1 MPFPLKVL
9 LVEDHPY
16 SREVMGLWLEQHYE
30 QVLSAGDGLEALELL
45 KAHPDIRIV
54 LTDWMMPRMDG
65 MELCRQARSLARDQ
79 YLHILVFTARTQRE
93 DLLTALQAGADAFVH
108 KPVDLAELQAQMDVA
123 RRIID
128 LQEQAFQKM
137 EALLEARRKM
147 EMDLEAAGRIQRSM
161 LPQGPPDLPGVRFA
175 WAFESSGLVGGDMF
189 GVVDLGEGRVGVH
202 VLDVCGSGAHA
213 ALLAVG
219 IGWVLRP
226 AGLLTTATESGVIP
240 TPPDE
245 VARCLN
251 RRFPLL
257 SRSEQ
262 YFSLLYGVLD
272 TRSGRLTAV
281 RAGQPPPI
289 RVGEDGV
296 HPLQIPLA
304 PPLGV
309 LPEGDLEIQSAV
321 HDLRPGEKVFFYS
334 DGLLRVLGRDG
345 LPAPVSEL
353 VRFLEPLRGMD
364 LQSTVEALRAEVAEV
379 RREGLEDDVV
389 VVGFELESAPA

>member
-1 MPFPLKVL
+1 VPFPLKVL

-30 QVLSAGDGLEALELL
+30 QVLSAADGLEALELL

-54 LTDWMMPRMDG
+54 LTDWMMPNLDG
-65 MELCRQARSLARDQ
+65 MELCRQARALDRDQ

-128 LQEQAFQKM
+128 LQEQALQKM
-137 EALLEARRKM
+137 EALLEAQRKL
-147 EMDLEAAGRIQRSM
+147 ELDLEAAGQVQRSM
-161 LPQGPPDLPGVRFA
+161 LPQGPPEIPGVRFA

-189 GVVDLGEGRVGVH
+189 GVVDLGEGRIGIH

-226 AGLLTTATESGVIP
+226 AGLLTTASDAGVVP

-251 RRFPLL
+251 RRFPVM

-262 YFSLLYGVLD
+262 YFSLLYGILD
-272 TRSGRLTAV
+272 TRSGKLTAI

-289 RVGEDGV
+289 RMGEDGV

-309 LPEGDLEIQSAV
+309 LPDGDLEIDSATQ
-321 HDLRPGEKVFFYS
+321 DLLPGEKVFFYS

-353 VRFLEPLRGMD
+353 VRFLEPLQGMN

-389 VVGFELESAPA
+389 LVGFELESAAD

>member
-1 MPFPLKVL
+1 VPFPLKVL

-30 QVLSAGDGLEALELL
+30 QVLSAADGLEALELL
-45 KAHPDIRIV
+45 KAHSDIRIV

-65 MELCRQARSLARDQ
+65 MELCRQARALDRDQ

-128 LQEQAFQKM
+128 LQEQAWQKM
-137 EALLEARRKM
+137 EALLEARRKL
-147 EMDLEAAGRIQRSM
+147 ELDLEAAGRVQRSM
-161 LPQGPPDLPGVRFA
+161 LPQGPPAIPGVRFA

-189 GVVDLGEGRVGVH
+189 GVEDLGEGRIGIY

-226 AGLLTTATESGVIP
+226 AGLLTTASEAGVIP
-240 TPPDE
+240 TSPDE

-251 RRFPLL
+251 RRFPVM

-262 YFSLLYGVLD
+262 YFGLVYGILD
-272 TRSGRLTAV
+272 TRSGQLTAI

-289 RVGEDGV
+289 LVGEDGV
-296 HPLQIPLA
+296 HPLRIPLA

-309 LPEGDLEIQSAV
+309 LPEGDLEVHPAV
-321 HDLRPGEKVFFYS
+321 HELRPGEKLFFYS
-334 DGLLRVLGRDG
+334 DGLLRLLGRDG

-353 VRFLEPLRGMD
+353 VRFLEPLRGKD
-364 LQSTVEALRAEVAEV
+364 LQSTVEALRSAVSEV
-379 RREGLEDDVV
+379 RSDGLEDDVV

>member
-1 MPFPLKVL
+1 MLFPLKIL

-16 SREVMGLWLEQHYE
+16 SREVMVLWLEQHYE
-30 QVLSAGDGLEALELL
+30 QVLSAADGLEALELL

-54 LTDWMMPRMDG
+54 LTDWMMPRLDG
-65 MELCRQARSLARDQ
+65 MELCRQARALDRDQ

-108 KPVDLAELQAQMDVA
+108 KPVDLAELQAQMAVA

-128 LQEQAFQKM
+128 LQEQARQKM
-137 EALLEARRKM
+137 EALLEARRKL
-147 EMDLEAAGRIQRSM
+147 ELDLEAAGRVQRSM
-161 LPQGPPDLPGVRFA
+161 LPQEPPAIPGVRFA

-189 GVVDLGEGRVGVH
+189 GVLDLGEGRIGIYVM
-202 VLDVCGSGAHA
+202 DVCGTGAHA

-226 AGLLTTATESGVIP
+226 AGLLTTASDAGIIP

-251 RRFPLL
+251 RRFPVM

-262 YFSLLYGVLD
+262 YFSLLYGILD
-272 TRSGRLTAV
+272 ARSGQLTAI

-289 RVGEDGV
+289 RLGGDGI
-296 HPLQIPLA
+296 HPLRIPLA

-309 LPEGDLEIQSAV
+309 LPDGDLELQPAV
-321 HDLRPGEKVFFYS
+321 HVLRPGEKVFFYS

-353 VRFLEPLRGMD
+353 VRFLEPLRGLD
-364 LQSTVEALRAEVAEV
+364 LQSTVEALRTEVAEV

-389 VVGFELESAPA
+389 VVGFELESAQV